1 VSGEPSLSLKSIA
14 GLPTIRKNSQ
24 SGFFDFRE
32 GYRNGGRSND
42 GAAQRGRR
50 AALPDL
56 RLLHE
61 MVDGEVEML

>member
-1 VSGEPSLSLKSIA
+1 MYRRIA
-14 GLPTIRKNSQ
+14 YNKKETQ
-24 SGFFDFRE
+24 SGFTFSGRDYFY
-32 GYRNGGRSND
+32 GGGSNG

-50 AALPDL
+50 AALPDM